1 MWAHFDPQIA
11 KKELITLV
19 QKQFPSGL
27 LPHMNYWRPATGFK
41 PRMGDLLYKGT
52 WPERDRSRITQP
64 PLLAQA
70 VAAVYETTQDK
81 VFLSQMLPP
90 MQKYYDWLHA
100 ERSEQVSGD
109 GLVAIIHPWESG
121 MDLLP
126 IWDYVHHIKRLF
138 ALRTG
143 GWLGAIIKAYN
154 QVNWD
159 ISRIKTLQGP
169 LRFLVD
175 DVSFNCIYIRNLQE
189 LADLCTSAGEA
200 DQASKYRDRA
210 VNATESLERKC
221 WDDAAGFFYSVD
233 AVSGEK
239 FPEVTIS
246 GLFPLILDG
255 DPAKVDRLVSEHVLN
270 EHEFWLPYPL
280 PCVAKS
286 SPHFNPKGSV
296 MLLWRGPNWIC
307 MTWYIVKGLQQ
318 HRFADIA
325 GQITQKL
332 AEMVE
337 RAGFRE
343 QYNPLTGQAYGAK
356 NFGWSTLVADLLLG
370 RENLR
375 S

>member
-1 MWAHFDPQIA
+1 
-11 KKELITLV
+11 
-19 QKQFPSGL
+19 
-27 LPHMNYWRPATGFK
+27 
-41 PRMGDLLYKGT
+41 
-52 WPERDRSRITQP
+52 
-64 PLLAQA
+64 
-70 VAAVYETTQDK
+70 
-81 VFLSQMLPP
+81 

-126 IWDYVHHIKRLF
+126 IWDYVHHIRHFF

-154 QVNWD
+154 GVNWD
-159 ISRIKTLQGP
+159 IARIKDLRP
-169 LRFLVD
+169 PVRFLVD
-175 DVSFNCIYIRNLQE
+175 DVSFNCIYIRNLQV
-189 LADLCTSAGEA
+189 LADLCESAGDE
-200 DQASKYRDRA
+200 DGVNQYRDRA
-210 VNATESLERKC
+210 GAAVESLERKC
-221 WDDAAGFFYSVD
+221 WDENTGFFYSVD
-233 AVSGEK
+233 AITGEK

-270 EHEFWLPYPL
+270 DQEFWLPYPL

-296 MLLWRGPNWIC
+296 MLLWRGPNWIS
-307 MTWYIVKGLQQ
+307 MSWYIVKGLLQ
-318 HRFADIA
+318 HGYADIA
-325 GQITQKL
+325 GKITEKL

-343 QYNPLTGQAYGAK
+343 QYNPLTGEAYGAR

-370 RENLR
+370 SENLG